1 MSGDKDKDSVAK
13 EYLERSKKRKK
24 KPAAQVWFPGPAC
37 KILRPTNDAGKRE
50 PQYSSLPLLKNSRQW
65 AECDQQLIQACT
77 LKWVRDSFR
86 AQPELR
92 VAKVPFLHGV
102 ISLHPEAPREIE
114 GDPAM
119 MLSDKTEELEVRL
132 HELLRSRYAKELSG
146 KYTDPAI
153 LIRNATV
160 FRGDNGEMYA
170 CCSMENFVHLVA
182 EQRKEQT
189 GTNNA

>member
-1 MSGDKDKDSVAK
+1 
-13 EYLERSKKRKK
+13 
-24 KPAAQVWFPGPAC
+24 
-37 KILRPTNDAGKRE
+37 
-50 PQYSSLPLLKNSRQW
+50 
-65 AECDQQLIQACT
+65 
-77 LKWVRDSFR
+77 
-86 AQPELR
+86 
-92 VAKVPFLHGV
+92 
-102 ISLHPEAPREIE
+102 
-114 GDPAM
+114 M